1 MVSLDEEIAALKAE
15 IEEYELDL
23 NDATSAEDIRMWA
36 GLIKSCSDN
45 LTRLLDEKNG
55 QSAGNPICFDQ

>member
-1 MVSLDEEIAALKAE
+1 MASLDEEIAALKAE
-15 IEEYELDL
+15 IEGYELDL
-23 NDATSAEDIRMWA
+23 KDAASREEKSELR
-36 GLIKSCSDN
+36 GLIKSRSDN